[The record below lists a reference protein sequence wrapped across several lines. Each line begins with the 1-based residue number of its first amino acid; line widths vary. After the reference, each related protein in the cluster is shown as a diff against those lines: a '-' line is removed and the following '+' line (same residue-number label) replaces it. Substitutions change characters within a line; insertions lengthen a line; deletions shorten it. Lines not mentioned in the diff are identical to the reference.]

1 MRSAVVTCFD
11 TRNAY
16 YTHLVKSSLN
26 FITYESWTTVLHY
39 ISFVSDILAQE
50 DAYEKFFRDADVDD
64 SGYLTMDEL
73 ITALRKGGYKG
84 TDAQIRVN

>member
-1 MRSAVVTCFD
+1 M
-11 TRNAY
+11 
-16 YTHLVKSSLN
+16 
-26 FITYESWTTVLHY
+26 
-39 ISFVSDILAQE
+39 SDILAQE